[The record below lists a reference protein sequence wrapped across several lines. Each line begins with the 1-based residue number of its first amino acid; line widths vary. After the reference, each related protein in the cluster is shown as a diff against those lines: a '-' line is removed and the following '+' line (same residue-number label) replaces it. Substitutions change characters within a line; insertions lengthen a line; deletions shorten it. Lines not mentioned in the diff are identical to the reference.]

1 MRPADGHAPAWLEN
15 AVFGLDRRLRRRHG
29 VYEYSSDPDC
39 IFRIQHMR
47 SQHDIVLRDG
57 TRIARGAP
65 LIGLHLWNEQ
75 VPAIGPQGPT
85 VAWARQFGRAVDNS
99 LRTLAHYLADHP
111 EYNDVAAIVA
121 DVRLGTAAQNLQ
133 LSRRFGFEQVDCV
146 AADTRVLHRF
156 GENLLL
162 LLLVLATNPATL
174 SASVLRRDH
183 KLVYLSRGKLERRYR
198 VTWRRPSLSE
208 SLQPC

>member
-1 MRPADGHAPAWLEN
+1 
-15 AVFGLDRRLRRRHG
+15 
-29 VYEYSSDPDC
+29 
-39 IFRIQHMR
+39 MR
-47 SQHDIVLRDG
+47 SQHDVVLRDG

-75 VPAIGPQGPT
+75 VPAIGPRGPT

-99 LRTLAHYLADHP
+99 LRALAHYLAVQRELD
-111 EYNDVAAIVA
+111 DVAAIVA

-133 LSRRFGFEQVDCV
+133 LSRRFGFEQPDCI
-146 AADTRVLHRF
+146 AAEARVLHRL
-156 GENLLL
+156 GENIFLM
-162 LLLVLATNPATL
+162 LLVLAADPATL

-183 KLVYLSRGKLERRYR
+183 KLVYLSRGTLERRYR
-198 VTWRRPSLSE
+198 VTWRRPSMSE